1 MHPIMFDSAT
11 EVEVGDTPISR
22 IGTTMHTILYDI
34 YKELEKD
41 QSINIYF
48 IPLVQLDHFFK
59 RGISDFFV

>member
-1 MHPIMFDSAT
+1 MFDSAT

-41 QSINIYF
+41 QSINIYLNIMFREKKINGEF
-48 IPLVQLDHFFK
+48 IF
-59 RGISDFFV
+59 S